1 MAITPASASFVG
13 PLGLPVEYWSYKRL
27 IREVL
32 VDQTPLSPGASNT
45 GCYLLA
51 RSQICTRCNKSMLW
65 ETDCSRTDGYR
76 YIYCSIQIMNNAC
89 IIINYV

>member
-32 VDQTPLSPGASNT
+32 VDQNT
-45 GCYLLA
+45 IITWCKQYGLLA
-51 RSQICTRCNKSMLW
+51 RSQICTRCNKSMLR

>member
-32 VDQTPLSPGASNT
+32 VDQNT
-45 GCYLLA
+45 IITWYKQYGLLA
-51 RSQICTRCNKSMLW
+51 QSQICTRCNAMG
-65 ETDCSRTDGYR
+65 D
-76 YIYCSIQIMNNAC
+76 
-89 IIINYV
+89 